1 MKYTLGH
8 MIEFVE
14 MSTPS
19 FGMQFQGG
27 VVVRMFAGVVS
38 VGVFVGAHVS
48 FPTTSA
54 VSSSGSQVPGLRIC
68 SRIE

>member
-1 MKYTLGH
+1 

-38 VGVFVGAHVS
+38 VGVVVGAHVS

-54 VSSSGSQVPGLRIC
+54 VSSSGSQVPG
-68 SRIE
+68 